1 MADTS
6 VCTVPPVVSQT
17 SPDCLLL
24 SSYTRLS
31 GFSVC
36 LHPAT
41 QLLLFP
47 ALPALLPLSYY
58 TPVLFTLVLFISVLS
73 ASVVYP
79 CLIWN

>member
-6 VCTVPPVVSQT
+6 VCTVPPCCL
-17 SPDCLLL
+17 PDL
-24 SSYTRLS
+24 TRLS
-31 GFSVC
+31 AIVILYQTLDFQSVF
-36 LHPAT
+36 T
-41 QLLLFP
+41 QPPNFFP